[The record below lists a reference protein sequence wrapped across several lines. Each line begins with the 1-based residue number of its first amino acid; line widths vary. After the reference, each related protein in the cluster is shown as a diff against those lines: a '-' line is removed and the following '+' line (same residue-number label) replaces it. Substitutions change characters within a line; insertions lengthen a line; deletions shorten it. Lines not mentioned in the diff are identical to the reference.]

1 MHTHCGLFVTTIVTY
16 YRPQAEP
23 LDKGLAEDIE
33 RGAVSLT
40 WPRKR
45 VAEFFSTKYEWDALA
60 SRSVWAFGPDRQGP
74 NALLDDCLPGE
85 VDKSLLGAV
94 RESIVQGFQWGSREG
109 PLCDEPMRNV
119 KCKLLDAT
127 IAAEPMHRGGGADHP
142 DRAASGVLVVSAGHA
157 AAHGARV
164 LCGNPNARW
173 YVYIYMVIR
182 CCRSSFMS
190 PADCITA
197 IYNVLAK
204 RRGHVTSDQPKAGT
218 PTFLVRASLPVIE
231 SFGFE
236 TDLRYHTQG
245 QAYCQSV
252 FDHWQ
257 VVPGDP
263 LDKYEWVFGVSIG
276 HSVDD
281 DTEVSY
287 C

>member
-1 MHTHCGLFVTTIVTY
+1 
-16 YRPQAEP
+16 
-23 LDKGLAEDIE
+23 
-33 RGAVSLT
+33 
-40 WPRKR
+40 
-45 VAEFFSTKYEWDALA
+45 
-60 SRSVWAFGPDRQGP
+60 
-74 NALLDDCLPGE
+74 
-85 VDKSLLGAV
+85 
-94 RESIVQGFQWGSREG
+94 
-109 PLCDEPMRNV
+109 
-119 KCKLLDAT
+119 
-127 IAAEPMHRGGGADHP
+127 
-142 DRAASGVLVVSAGHA
+142 
-157 AAHGARV
+157 
-164 LCGNPNARW
+164 
-173 YVYIYMVIR
+173 
-182 CCRSSFMS
+182 MS